1 MVYALGIDV
10 GTSYSAAAT
19 AREGRVEIFQLGER
33 AATIPSVV
41 VVRAD
46 GEVLTGDAAERRS
59 LAEPTR
65 TAREFKR
72 RLGDPIP
79 IIIGGTPYSAEALM
93 AHQLRAIMGRVTE
106 ELGERPVAIVV
117 THPAS
122 YGAYKIDLLE
132 LAIRQA
138 GIANAT
144 LLTEPEAAAVQYARR
159 ERVPTGAVVAVYDFG
174 GVSFEATILRK
185 TEDGFEQVGR
195 PEGIERLG
203 GIDFDEA
210 IFNRVMTMVRSSGI
224 AVDLEDPAT
233 LAAIARLREE
243 CRRAK
248 EALSFDTDASVAV
261 MLPGLQTDIRL
272 TREQFED
279 MIRPRID
286 ETIWALMQAVKSA
299 DVDFEGVDRILLVGG
314 TSRIPLVAE
323 VVREATGR
331 PVAVDAHPKHAMALG
346 AAFVAET
353 RRLDRS
359 RVTAAAAHPNPAF
372 RPPRTPEPSPV
383 IAASAGDA
391 AAVSGEPYHDYAPP
405 SPRPPPA
412 AARPSIGLGRIVGGV
427 VGGIAG
433 GVQAVADAA
442 RAVGER
448 VRQAGASPGGDA
460 AKPVINTGL
469 SRRDQPDI
477 PLDPDITLAA
487 GSDYLFWIE
496 IAPPIMGSIEEQP
509 IGAPQRLV
517 AAEALLDVVLFD
529 VSGPPVVIAGSDE
542 GKLKLLPD
550 GSAIVVR
557 QPSGQAGPVVSAA
570 LLARR
575 LLFPLRQPTEPGEM
589 RFRCNL
595 YHSGVLIQSRLVR
608 CEVRRAPARSP
619 GAIRSRLDYLLART
633 LAPDRLAGA
642 QPHELSVLVND
653 NEDGTHGF
661 YFASGKGRWKRRATF
676 DADALQAYLDQA
688 RGALRLAA
696 WGTDQAWRDE
706 PYLYD
711 GEANR
716 ARLLKDLIPICT
728 RGYAFY
734 SEMID
739 RLAGTDE
746 AGESKA
752 EELTALMRAPGSVQ
766 IALLGTPRSVVPAAL
781 IYDYD
786 LDTGASLASYTFCE
800 QFLEDLAKPHG
811 LRDSICFAGSC
822 PNREGNVTVICPSGL
837 VGIPTLHRVARLAAG
852 EGGMVRWRGRGQP

>member
-1 MVYALGIDV
+1 MEREAQAAL
-10 GTSYSAAAT
+10 AAAQ
-19 AREGRVEIFQLGER
+19 RE
-33 AATIPSVV
+33 
-41 VVRAD
+41 
-46 GEVLTGDAAERRS
+46 
-59 LAEPTR
+59 
-65 TAREFKR
+65 RE
-72 RLGDPIP
+72 
-79 IIIGGTPYSAEALM
+79 AEAAL
-93 AHQLRAIMGRVTE
+93 A
-106 ELGERPVAIVV
+106 
-117 THPAS
+117 
-122 YGAYKIDLLE
+122 GA
-132 LAIRQA
+132 
-138 GIANAT
+138 
-144 LLTEPEAAAVQYARR
+144 
-159 ERVPTGAVVAVYDFG
+159 RVPQ
-174 GVSFEATILRK
+174 EA
-185 TEDGFEQVGR
+185 
-195 PEGIERLG
+195 
-203 GIDFDEA
+203 
-210 IFNRVMTMVRSSGI
+210 
-224 AVDLEDPAT
+224 
-233 LAAIARLREE
+233 
-243 CRRAK
+243 
-248 EALSFDTDASVAV
+248 
-261 MLPGLQTDIRL
+261 
-272 TREQFED
+272 
-279 MIRPRID
+279 
-286 ETIWALMQAVKSA
+286 
-299 DVDFEGVDRILLVGG
+299 
-314 TSRIPLVAE
+314 
-323 VVREATGR
+323 
-331 PVAVDAHPKHAMALG
+331 
-346 AAFVAET
+346 
-353 RRLDRS
+353 
-359 RVTAAAAHPNPAF
+359 
-372 RPPRTPEPSPV
+372 PEPSRV
-383 IAASAGDA
+383 IDASAAGGV
-391 AAVSGEPYHDYAPP
+391 AVARELQLTFSAPQAAPP
-405 SPRPPPA
+405 
-412 AARPSIGLGRIVGGV
+412 PSSGLGRIVGGV

-469 SRRDQPDI
+469 SRRDQPDV

-509 IGAPQRLV
+509 IGAPQKLV

-557 QPSGQAGPVVSAA
+557 QPSGQAGPVASAA

-575 LLFPLRQPTEPGEM
+575 LLFPLRPPTEPGEM

-608 CEVRRAPARSP
+608 GEVRRATERSP

-711 GEANR
+711 GEPNR

-837 VGIPTLHRVARLAAG
+837 WGYRHSIGLPVSLPAKEEWSGGEAAASHEPDLDGDPPGLIDVSGVPQLAVGVSTDPDLTQWPQHEIALRALKPEMGWHFANTRTATFDMLQTANPHIVYFYCHGGVANGKPFIQVGPRNDESISSDVLRAHHLHWGAPRPLVFINGCRTTALEPKQAHELVSGFVTIARASGVIGTEITIFEPLARAFAEAFLRAFGGGSTVGDAVRTARLELLQQGNPLGLAYTAYALSNLKLS
-852 EGGMVRWRGRGQP
+852 RPQTPR